1 MRRDALDHS
10 RPGPARHVHRPGAA
24 GPGVTGDERRTI
36 AEMTAKDGYDH
47 IILAAGD
54 LDGAFARLQASGAD
68 VVHEPAE
75 QPYGVR
81 GCAFP
86 DPAGNLIRIN
96 ELR

>member
-1 MRRDALDHS
+1 
-10 RPGPARHVHRPGAA
+10 
-24 GPGVTGDERRTI
+24 
-36 AEMTAKDGYDH
+36 MTAKGGCDH

-54 LDGAFARLQASGAD
+54 LDGAFARLQSGAD

-86 DPAGNLIRIN
+86 DPAGNLIRVN
-96 ELR
+96 GLR